1 MSDDSRIATFLDMD
15 DVPHLTEAEK
25 RKILRGVAPYELQ
38 ARKSGI
44 PGHGVGAIY
53 PIAEA
58 QMLIAP
64 FEIPSHWPRSYGM
77 DPGWNCTA
85 VIWFA
90 WDIDHPYVDRDGN
103 TRYPAVAYDEYYLGQ
118 EHPAIHVAAINLRG
132 KWVPG
137 VIDPAAEKARG
148 PDGELLIEA
157 YRNLGLNVYK
167 ADNAVKSGLLTCWDC
182 LSTQKL
188 RIFNTLIHWTKEVR
202 LYRRDEKGEI
212 IKKNDHLMDAMRYNV
227 MSGFQHAKVP
237 PEGDNGV
244 PWHAWDPTMASPG
257 GVWTG

>member
-1 MSDDSRIATFLDMD
+1 LSDD
-15 DVPHLTEAEK
+15 EK
-25 RKILRGVAPYELQ
+25 RKILQGVAPWELQ

-44 PGHGVGAIY
+44 PGHGVGAVY
-53 PIAEA
+53 PIAES

-64 FEIPSHWPRSYGM
+64 FEIPIHWPRSYGM

-167 ADNAVKSGLLTCWDC
+167 ADNAVQSGILTCWDC

-188 RIFNTLIHWTKEVR
+188 RVFNTLIHWAKEVR
-202 LYRRDEKGEI
+202 LYRRDEKGAI
-212 IKKNDHLMDAMRYNV
+212 VKQNDHLMDAMRYNV

-237 PEGDNGV
+237 PEGQSGV
-244 PWHAWDPTMASPG
+244 SWHAWDPTMATPG
-257 GVWTG
+257 GIWTG